1 MHCRQVVGTSF
12 ICGGV
17 RGDPEDL
24 EGGQGSEQRYEEGAH
39 YHGSPSDVASSGVIS
54 VLCVSDDR
62 YCGWCTA

>member
-39 YHGSPSDVASSGVIS
+39 YHGSPSDVAN
-54 VLCVSDDR
+54 VLKEIPEQ
-62 YCGWCTA
+62 